1 MSAFHKGADIMSV
14 STMGRVNLP
23 AARRSAR
30 PERVDLGDDVAVRN
44 DIIAKEQGRSER
56 AVNSDDAQG
65 APFLYLSKV
74 KYRPIRAYRL
84 FLASKIQVRNQK
96 RRGSVVAKK
105 AGRP

>member
-1 MSAFHKGADIMSV
+1 MEPTSMLEPAVGKVD
-14 STMGRVNLP
+14 LL

-30 PERVDLGDDVAVRN
+30 PERIDLGDDIAVRN

-56 AVNSDDAQG
+56 AVNSDDARG
-65 APFLYLSKV
+65 APFLYISKV

-96 RRGSVVAKK
+96 RRGSVVTKK